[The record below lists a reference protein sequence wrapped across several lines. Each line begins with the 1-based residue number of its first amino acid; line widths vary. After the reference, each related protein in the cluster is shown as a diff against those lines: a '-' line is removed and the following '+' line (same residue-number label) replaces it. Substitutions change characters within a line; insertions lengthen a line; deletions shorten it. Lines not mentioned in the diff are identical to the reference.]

1 MALRYEIE
9 EGTNAVRVFYPDA
22 DVPSLFQPNWPNQ
35 APWADAAEAEAWAQ
49 LYVASVDDEAAPYAP
64 TGPGEAGRAKPTA
77 EQRAAIVNT
86 LFALSQNGA
95 PVRQTAPVPP
105 SPACPESPLIVPA
118 HHTTSPLI
126 TLYSK

>member
-77 EQRAAIVNT
+77 EQRAAITAAQAAVEAAT
-86 LFALSQNGA
+86 TPEERQAAQAALQAIYEAMN
-95 PVRQTAPVPP
+95 
-105 SPACPESPLIVPA
+105 
-118 HHTTSPLI
+118 
-126 TLYSK
+126 